1 MEKIA
6 QKVLENEIYNYFKT
20 NIPEL
25 EKQIGEPVDEY
36 EDFDY
41 MYLLLEGIAYNGL
54 EPVLKNIFKT
64 KNTKRLAEIFKVIEN
79 FKTEYGEY
87 DERYSQSLWSMFAND
102 FFTICRELDK
112 NIFDYIWPIFSEDL
126 KDEYTLWKTDYE
138 KWQEEN

>member
-1 MEKIA
+1 
-6 QKVLENEIYNYFKT
+6 
-20 NIPEL
+20 
-25 EKQIGEPVDEY
+25 
-36 EDFDY
+36 

-102 FFTICRELDK
+102 FFTICRDLDK
-112 NIFDYIWPIFSEDL
+112 NIYDYIWPIFSEDL